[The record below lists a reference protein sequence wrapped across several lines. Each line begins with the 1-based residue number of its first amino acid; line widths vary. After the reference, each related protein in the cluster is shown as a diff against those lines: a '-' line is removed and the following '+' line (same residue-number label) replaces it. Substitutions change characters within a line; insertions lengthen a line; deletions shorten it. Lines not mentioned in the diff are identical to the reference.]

1 MITEPN
7 DIRQK
12 ELEKKANT
20 LLPRYVWEKIKKLEE
35 FRDQYGELIESIE
48 NEKDEVIYNTLKDL
62 IPSFQLVYDRLNVHI
77 AELSLNE
84 NREEQF
90 PFTYF
95 ERDLINT
102 ASHPIKIR
110 SMQYLNMHSR
120 LKKIAEILDSFTFL
134 MTMSDPIFARGC
146 LNELAGNQ

>member
-1 MITEPN
+1 MATEPH

-12 ELEKKANT
+12 ELEKKVNT

-35 FRDQYGELIESIE
+35 FRDQYGELIKGIE
-48 NEKDEVIYNTLKDL
+48 NEKDEVIYNNLKDL
-62 IPSFQLVYDRLNVHI
+62 IPSLQLVYDKLNTHI

-84 NREEQF
+84 NREERF

-95 ERDLINT
+95 ERDLINA
-102 ASHPIKIR
+102 ASHPIKII
-110 SMQYLNMHSR
+110 SMQYLNMHLR

-134 MTMSDPIFARGC
+134 MTMSDPISREGV
-146 LNELAGNQ
+146 